1 MRRRFWIPTALLAL
15 GLVFYFAVYG
25 FRFAGVLLFLAAGVV
40 LAFGIVDA
48 LRGRFPRFSRWATR
62 LGLILV
68 CLGLLLAAGTA
79 GWVVSAG
86 RGAADPEAQ
95 WVVVLG
101 AGVNGTVPSQALRE
115 RLEAAQDYLA
125 RYPEAVAVLSGAQG
139 DGEAITEAQCM
150 YDWLTA
156 RGVDPARLRRSGS
169 WCSGRFRS
177 RPPAD
182 GDEGHHDGGK
192 PPLLARP
199 HRGRDRHAPRAD
211 CRCLRGIPP
220 AARRASGPQGRD

>member
-1 MRRRFWIPTALLAL
+1 MRGRFWAPAAALLAL

-40 LAFGIVDA
+40 LAFGVVDA

-68 CLGLLLAAGTA
+68 CFGLLLAAGTA

-86 RGAADPEAQ
+86 HGADDPEAQ

-115 RLEAAQDYLA
+115 RLEAA
-125 RYPEAVAVLSGAQG
+125 RGLSWRAIRRPLPSFPGAQG
-139 DGEAITEAQCM
+139 DGESIT
-150 YDWLTA
+150 
-156 RGVDPARLRRSGS
+156 GS
-169 WCSGRFRS
+169 TV
-177 RPPAD
+177 
-182 GDEGHHDGGK
+182 HV
-192 PPLLARP
+192 
-199 HRGRDRHAPRAD
+199 
-211 CRCLRGIPP
+211 
-220 AARRASGPQGRD
+220 